1 MGAQYYPLKNPDK
14 WVTSGGLGTM
24 GFDFQQR
31 IGAQIAKRDEL
42 VIAIVGD
49 AGFQMTLQELS
60 VLKEHALP
68 VKVFILNNEALGMVR
83 QWQDE
88 FYNQRYSHSL
98 LPCQPDFV
106 ALANAY
112 GIKGVRID
120 DPLLAKK
127 QIQHAIELQEP
138 VVIDCRVLQS
148 EKVMPMVAPGK
159 GVHQMEGVEKG
170 EENCYSDSSKS
181 KWCVKPNYRVMTRRH
196 FNIESISVGHT
207 ESSDISRMTIV
218 VHVESEQQVEQ
229 LIKQLHKQID
239 VLKVSDITEEAM
251 IARELALI
259 KVATSVARAEL
270 YSLIEPFRAAVIDVG
285 KDSIVVQVTG
295 TQDKVEA
302 LIELLRPY
310 GLKEIARTG
319 VTAFTRS
326 MKTR

>member
-1 MGAQYYPLKNPDK
+1 MLYDITKGEAIVTTDVGQHQMWAAQYYPLKNPDK

-24 GFDFQQR
+24 GFGFPAA
-31 IGAQIAKRDEL
+31 IGAQIAKPEEL

-60 VLKEHALP
+60 VLKEHSLP

-98 LPCQPDFV
+98 LSCQPDFV

-127 QIQHAIELQEP
+127 QLQHAIELQEP

-159 GVHQMEGVEKG
+159 VFTKWREWKKVKRIVTATVRNQSGVLNRITG
-170 EENCYSDSSKS
+170 
-181 KWCVKPNYRVMTRRH
+181 VMTRRH

-218 VHVESEQQVEQ
+218 VHVENEQQVEQ

-295 TQDKVEA
+295 TQEK
-302 LIELLRPY
+302 
-310 GLKEIARTG
+310 
-319 VTAFTRS
+319 
-326 MKTR
+326 

>member
-1 MGAQYYPLKNPDK
+1 MK
-14 WVTSGGLGTM
+14 
-24 GFDFQQR
+24 R
-31 IGAQIAKRDEL
+31 I
-42 VIAIVGD
+42 VIATVRNQSG
-49 AGFQMTLQELS
+49 
-60 VLKEHALP
+60 VLNR
-68 VKVFILNNEALGMVR
+68 IT
-83 QWQDE
+83 
-88 FYNQRYSHSL
+88 
-98 LPCQPDFV
+98 
-106 ALANAY
+106 
-112 GIKGVRID
+112 GVI
-120 DPLLAKK
+120 
-127 QIQHAIELQEP
+127 
-138 VVIDCRVLQS
+138 
-148 EKVMPMVAPGK
+148 
-159 GVHQMEGVEKG
+159 
-170 EENCYSDSSKS
+170 
-181 KWCVKPNYRVMTRRH
+181 TRRH

-270 YSLIEPFRAAVIDVG
+270 YSLIEPFRATVIDVG

-326 MKTR
+326 MKKQDKQVMFIQ

>member
-1 MGAQYYPLKNPDK
+1 MQLICYMKLRREAIVTTDVGQHQMWAAQYYPLKTPDK

-24 GFDFQQR
+24 GFGFPAA
-31 IGAQIAKRDEL
+31 IGAQIAKPDEL

-60 VLKEHALP
+60 VLKEHSLP

-88 FYNQRYSHSL
+88 FYNKRYSHSL
-98 LPCQPDFV
+98 LSCQPDFV

-127 QIQHAIELQEP
+127 QLQHAIQLQEP

-159 GVHQMEGVEKG
+159 VFTKWREWKKVKRIVTATVRNQSGVLNRITG
-170 EENCYSDSSKS
+170 
-181 KWCVKPNYRVMTRRH
+181 VMTRRH

-218 VHVESEQQVEQ
+218 VHVENEQQVEQ

-295 TQDKVEA
+295 TQEK
-302 LIELLRPY
+302 
-310 GLKEIARTG
+310 
-319 VTAFTRS
+319 
-326 MKTR
+326 